1 MPANSH
7 FDPRPPQRP
16 QFPAPRAGGVPQIRR
31 AHGDAAIEIILEPT
45 IVDGEGSRHLW
56 LGRTRMGKTY
66 ANKQLVAAL
75 LARGYADLSII
86 HDVKLPTPQ
95 YEGCIRESAQAFAA
109 QPPGADDSAHVV
121 FRGTVPPKVDDVA
134 ALSLQLARAGLRVA
148 LTIDELAKATTA
160 GGREWEAPHMREAL
174 SEGGALRLSVF
185 TTTQIPQRLP
195 TEALDLQG
203 TIGIF
208 AMDGRSLRYLE
219 RMDIL
224 PEAHPV
230 IPSLQRGEFV
240 LWKNGEDWDRT
251 IYKFS

>member
-7 FDPRPPQRP
+7 VPPGPRQRP
-16 QFPAPRAGGVPQIRR
+16 QFPVARAGGLPQIRR

-56 LGRTRMGKTY
+56 LGRTRMGKTF
-66 ANKQLVAAL
+66 ANKRLVEAVL
-75 LARGYADLSII
+75 TRGYADLSLI

-95 YEGCIRESAQAFAA
+95 YEGCIRESAAAFRA
-109 QPPGADDSAHVV
+109 QPPGAADSAHVV
-121 FRGTVPPKVDDVA
+121 FRGTIPPKVDDVA
-134 ALSLQLARAGLRVA
+134 AVALELARAGLRVA
-148 LTIDELAKATTA
+148 LTVDELAKATTA
-160 GGREWEAPHMREAL
+160 GGREWEAPHMRAAL

-185 TTTQIPQRLP
+185 ATTQIPQRLP

-224 PEAHPV
+224 PEAHAV
-230 IPSLQRGEFV
+230 IPQLQRGEFV
-240 LWKNGEDWDRT
+240 LWKNGEDWDHTVYRFT
-251 IYKFS
+251 